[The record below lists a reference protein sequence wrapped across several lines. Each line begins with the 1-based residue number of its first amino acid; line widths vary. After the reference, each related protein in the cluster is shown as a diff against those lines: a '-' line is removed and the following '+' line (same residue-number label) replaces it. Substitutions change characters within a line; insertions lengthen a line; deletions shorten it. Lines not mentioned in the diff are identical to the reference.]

1 MSVHKKLI
9 RSFLGGELAM
19 PSIETLQKSLGLI
32 STLQD
37 DTIVLGGLIGHVLH
51 RDTTEVSRAYRVPV
65 R

>member
-1 MSVHKKLI
+1 
-9 RSFLGGELAM
+9 M